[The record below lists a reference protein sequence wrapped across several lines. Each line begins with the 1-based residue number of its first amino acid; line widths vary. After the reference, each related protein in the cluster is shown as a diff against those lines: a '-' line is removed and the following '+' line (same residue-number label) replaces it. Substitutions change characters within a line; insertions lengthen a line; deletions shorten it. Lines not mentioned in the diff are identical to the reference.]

1 MYETKFLPLLKG
13 VEGGVLI
20 KVTIKLKQKNVH
32 KNFILAD
39 KFVSPGNMC

>member
-1 MYETKFLPLLKG
+1 MYETKFLPLLTG
-13 VEGGVLI
+13 VGGGSTDLSNY
-20 KVTIKLKQKNVH
+20 KTKAKNVH